1 MFYFLKTWNR
11 WYFLCLSLL
20 GPDVTHTFGPL
31 FHSVYTAKIFFL
43 AGPSWVT
50 FLDSKSGCQM
60 APGCATSSVPF
71 REKNKVFQ
79 LWVLAPAL
87 VSTPSLLGSPR
98 LWIEIWHFALFDVVL
113 CMYTWESWRRGVF
126 RILNLAGNIW
136 NEGNALNMIEMTLS
150 LSNVRWFATG
160 WSLWR
165 YGPRGAA
172 WATPANNT
180 TCREYRFSSS
190 TPTLLNQ
197 ALYFNKP
204 SQWLWY
210 MLMLHTV

>member
-11 WYFLCLSLL
+11 WYFLRLSLL

-31 FHSVYTAKIFFL
+31 FHSVYTPKKFFL

-60 APGCATSSVPF
+60 APGCANSSVPF

-98 LWIEIWHFALFDVVL
+98 LWIEIWHFALFNLVL
-113 CMYTWESWRRGVF
+113 CMYTWGSWRGGVF
-126 RILNLAGNIW
+126 GILNLAGNIW

-150 LSNVRWFATG
+150 LSNVRLFATG
-160 WSLWR
+160 GHSEAMVPDKQHGQHLWTTQPV
-165 YGPRGAA
+165 GNADSQAPP
-172 WATPANNT
+172 WAYWIRLCTLTRLPDGSD
-180 TCREYRFSSS
+180 TC
-190 TPTLLNQ
+190 
-197 ALYFNKP
+197 
-204 SQWLWY
+204 
-210 MLMLHTV
+210 